1 MKYTTPISGF
11 MIWSWNQI
19 FRENSADT
27 EEVIA
32 KGADEKED
40 LKFGQSFTSFVE
52 SQVHNWF
59 QKYGSV
65 SEGNTSLKVRFENSY
80 TFGEIES
87 SPLRS
92 LTLTISSLFR
102 NISLQAVYRVFY
114 SSNGIFCPWKTGQQT
129 WNLKA
134 TQGLSSEM
142 QKISHRTSRV
152 KRESYWLFTVTTFK
166 VGPKFPLPDWLS
178 YRMDQWLVGNGFQPS
193 ELLTT
198 IDTEG

>member
-1 MKYTTPISGF
+1 

-65 SEGNTSLKVRFENSY
+65 SEGNTSLKVRCKNSY

-102 NISLQAVYRVFY
+102 NMALQAVYRVFY
-114 SSNGIFCPWKTGQQT
+114 SSNGIFCLAIGRATD
-129 WNLKA
+129 LK
-134 TQGLSSEM
+134 L
-142 QKISHRTSRV
+142 
-152 KRESYWLFTVTTFK
+152 ESYTGAIFWNAKDFPSDLQSKERKLLAFHGDNIQGGTKIPTSWLAQLQNGPMAGWQWFPTFRIANHNRH
-166 VGPKFPLPDWLS
+166 W
-178 YRMDQWLVGNGFQPS
+178 RITH
-193 ELLTT
+193 E
-198 IDTEG
+198 I